1 MTHFR
6 TYCIGDY
13 DENDLCEKFSE
24 FTTVPPYADGNVCG
38 EDIMQFIDFYTS
50 GKNTNCINGDINVAH
65 KLGPRSRK
73 LFAEWTDAKSN
84 GDTDR
89 MNAIVKESID
99 TVFKELYKAFGYD
112 WNHNKWKFNDQGVLE
127 KWSTRNPNTV
137 FDYYQ
142 EIDQTTLGDM
152 VDPDLRI
159 AESCGFFNGPEN
171 TYTKFDWVGWFG
183 MSEREVDNETAID
196 LVRKAIEGLPPDTP
210 VYTFDC
216 HI

>member
-6 TYCIGDY
+6 TYCIGKY

-24 FTTVPPYADGNVCG
+24 FTRVDPYVAGNVGG
-38 EDIMQFIDFYTS
+38 EDIMRFMEYYTTENYKS
-50 GKNTNCINGDINVAH
+50 DYTQYPVVL
-65 KLGPRSRK
+65 KLGPRSRM
-73 LFAEWTDAKSN
+73 LLDQWETAKAN
-84 GDTDR
+84 GESDR

-99 TVFKELYKAFGYD
+99 TVFKELYETFGKD
-112 WNHNKWKFNDQGVLE
+112 WNYSRWKFNDQGELE
-127 KWSTRNPNTV
+127 EWSTHNPNTV

-142 EIDQTTLGDM
+142 EIDQTTLGEM

>member
-6 TYCIGDY
+6 TYCIGEY

-24 FTTVPPYADGNVCG
+24 FSSVDPYVAGNVG
-38 EDIMQFIDFYTS
+38 NEDIMKFIEYYTTENYIS
-50 GKNTNCINGDINVAH
+50 DNTQNPVVL

-73 LFAEWTDAKSN
+73 LFAEWIHAKSN
-84 GDTDR
+84 NDTYR
-89 MNAIVKESID
+89 MNATVKESID
-99 TVFKELYKAFGYD
+99 TVFKELYEEFGQN
-112 WNHNKWKFNDQGVLE
+112 WNNNRWKFNDQGELE
-127 KWSTRNPNTV
+127 EWSTHNPNTV

-142 EIDQTTLGDM
+142 EIDQTTLGEM
-152 VDPDLRI
+152 EDPEIRI
-159 AESCGFFNGPEN
+159 SESCGFFNGPEN

>member
-6 TYCIGDY
+6 TYCIGEY

-24 FTTVPPYADGNVCG
+24 FTRVDPYVAGNVGG
-38 EDIMQFIDFYTS
+38 EDIMRFMEYYTK
-50 GKNTNCINGDINVAH
+50 KNYNSDNTQNPVVQ
-65 KLGPRSRK
+65 KLGPRSRM
-73 LFAEWTDAKSN
+73 LLAQLETAKAN
-84 GDTDR
+84 GDSER

-99 TVFKELYKAFGYD
+99 TVFKGLYEAFGQD
-112 WNHNKWKFNDQGVLE
+112 WNNNRWKFNDQGKLE
-127 KWSTRNPNTV
+127 EWSTYNPNTV

-142 EIDQTTLGDM
+142 EIDQTTLGEM

-171 TYTKFDWVGWFG
+171 TYTKLNWVGWFG
-183 MSEREVDNETAID
+183 MSESEVDNETAID

>member
-6 TYCIGDY
+6 TYCIGEY
-13 DENDLCEKFSE
+13 DENDLFEKFSE
-24 FTTVPPYADGNVCG
+24 CSRVDPYVAGNVGG
-38 EDIMQFIDFYTS
+38 EDIMKFIEFYTTENYNS
-50 GKNTNCINGDINVAH
+50 DNTQNPVVC

-73 LFAEWTDAKSN
+73 LFTEWTNAKSN
-84 GDTDR
+84 DDTDR
-89 MNAIVKESID
+89 MNTIVKESID
-99 TVFKELYKAFGYD
+99 TVFKELYEAFGQD
-112 WNHNKWKFNDQGVLE
+112 WNYNRWKFNDQGELE
-127 KWSTRNPNTV
+127 EWSTRNPNTV

-142 EIDQTTLGDM
+142 EIEQTTLGEM

-183 MSEREVDNETAID
+183 ASEREVDDQEAID
-196 LVRKAIEGLPPDTP
+196 LVRKAIDGLPPDTP